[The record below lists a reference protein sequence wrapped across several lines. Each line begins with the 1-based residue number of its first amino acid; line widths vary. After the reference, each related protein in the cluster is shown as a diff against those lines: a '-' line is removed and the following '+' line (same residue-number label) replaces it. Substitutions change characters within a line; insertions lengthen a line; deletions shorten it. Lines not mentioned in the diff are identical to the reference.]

1 MRATSVSASRPIV
14 SVSRLEDFH
23 VGKCEAIVVGLY
35 LVERQCFRGAAA
47 AIDLA
52 VDVVQVPARPVT
64 QQHRGAHAAVH
75 LYFLAIRFLEYRQVH
90 KRHYGARYP
99 KGYA

>member
-1 MRATSVSASRPIV
+1 MRATSVSTSRQII
-14 SVSRLEDFH
+14 SVSRLEKFH
-23 VGKCEAIVVGLY
+23 VGKSEAIVVGLY

-47 AIDLA
+47 AIELA
-52 VDVVQVPARPVT
+52 VDVVQVPTRPVT
-64 QQHRGAHAAVH
+64 QQHRVAHAAVH
-75 LYFLAIRFLEYRQVH
+75 LYFLAVRLFEYRQVH